1 MLTGKIAVKYTYN
14 FIYNIDDVVY
24 KIFESYNDL
33 VYYLG
38 KTSKKR
44 LIFLL
49 EIKELGN
56 DLYIRE
62 KT

>member
-14 FIYNIDDVVY
+14 FMYNIDDVVY

-38 KTSKKR
+38 KTSKNR

-49 EIKELGN
+49 EIKE
-56 DLYIRE
+56 II
-62 KT
+62 